1 MVYFQTLSLSLAAQ
15 NFPMTNNTFF
25 ADIILPVPLP
35 RLFTYSIP
43 AEMESFAQVGKRV
56 VVPFGKKK
64 VYSGIVYKLHHDKP
78 GEYETKDI
86 ISVLDDE
93 AVVNAFQLKFWDW
106 LADYY
111 QCTLGEVY
119 KAALPSGLKMESETR
134 IIYNAE
140 FEAVAPLSEREN
152 TVLDIISGKK
162 VCSINDV
169 NQLSGIKNCL
179 PVIKRLL
186 EYNAV
191 FINEHLKESYKSR
204 TEKVIS
210 LHPDC
215 QSEEAL
221 QKVFDQ
227 LERAPKQQELLMTLL
242 SLVGGLTGAITN
254 QNTGKTELLNKAK
267 ASANTLKELCNKKV
281 FLEQVKAVDRLDLS
295 EKETQVAN
303 ALSEVQQVA
312 FDEIKAGFEKK
323 DVTLLHGVTSGGK
336 TEIYIHLIEEQLR
349 QGKQVLYLLP
359 EIALTTQI
367 TSRLQKHF
375 GNQMGIYHSKFADA
389 ERVEV
394 WQNLQLHKTYKLIVG
409 VRSSVFLPFSK
420 LGLIIVDE
428 EHENTY
434 KQFDPAPRY
443 HARDAAIVLG
453 KTFGA
458 KVLLGTATPSVESY
472 FNAQQGKYALVELLQ
487 RFEGIK
493 MPDIIAVDVR
503 EAKRKK
509 QMSSHFSPVLLEKID
524 SALQKGEQVIL
535 FQNRRGFSPFI
546 ECGQCAF
553 VVKCVNCDVSM
564 TYHKH
569 LNQLV
574 CHYCNHSMQ
583 LPTVCPACHSPAIET
598 RGFGT
603 EKIEEEMSLLYPD
616 HKVGRMDLDT
626 TRSKA
631 GYDKLIKK
639 FEDGEVHILIGT
651 QMIAK
656 GLDFDN
662 VSVVGILNADNMLN
676 YPDFRAFERSYQLMT
691 QVGGRAG
698 RKNKQGL
705 VVLQTSNPMHPV
717 ILDVI
722 NHNFINHYNAQLE
735 ERQMFKYPP
744 YYRLINIT
752 IKHKDQQLTNK
763 ASHLL
768 ARQLGVIFGSRVLG
782 PQAPVI
788 NRIQNLFIKKILIK
802 LEKKASPSKVK
813 DLMREAIFSLQAQQ
827 EFRYVTFQIDV
838 DPM

>member
-1 MVYFQTLSLSLAAQ
+1 
-15 NFPMTNNTFF
+15 MTKPLF

-35 RLFTYSIP
+35 RLFTYAVP
-43 AEMESFAQVGKRV
+43 VDLVHLTAVGKRV
-56 VVPFGKKK
+56 AVPFGKKK
-64 VYSGIVYKLHHDKP
+64 VYSGIVNQLHHNKP
-78 GEYETKDI
+78 EEYDTKDI
-86 ISVLDDE
+86 ISVMDEE
-93 AVVNAFQLKFWDW
+93 AVVNAYQLKFWNW
-106 LADYY
+106 IADYY

-134 IIYNAE
+134 IIYNTEFVAE
-140 FEAVAPLSEREN
+140 SPLTDTEN
-152 TVLDIISGKK
+152 RILDIVAGKK

-169 NQLSGIKNCL
+169 NQLSGLKNSL

-191 FINEHLKESYKSR
+191 FVNEHLKETYKAK
-204 TEKVIS
+204 TEKIIL
-210 LHPDC
+210 LHPKC
-215 QSEEAL
+215 QSEEVL
-221 QKVFDQ
+221 QVVFDK
-227 LERAPKQQELLMTLL
+227 LSRAPKQQELLMTFM
-242 SLVGGLTGAITN
+242 SMAGGLTGAITN
-254 QNTGKTELLNKAK
+254 QSVVKPDLLKKAN
-267 ASANTLKELCNKKV
+267 ASQATIKELCNKEIL
-281 FLEQVKAVDRLDLS
+281 LEQERTIDRLDLDD
-295 EKETQVAN
+295 KEVRAAHT
-303 ALSEVQQVA
+303 LSDVQQTA
-312 FDEIKAGFEKK
+312 YDEIQASFQTH

-336 TEIYIHLIEEQLR
+336 TEIYIHLIEEQLK

-375 GNQMGIYHSKFADA
+375 GNKMGIYHSKFADA
-389 ERVEV
+389 ERVEI
-394 WQNLQLHKTYKLIVG
+394 WNNLLQQKNYELIVG
-409 VRSSVFLPFSK
+409 VRSSVFLPFSN

-443 HARDAAIVLG
+443 HARDAAIVLSSL
-453 KTFGA
+453 FGA
-458 KVLLGTATPSVESY
+458 KTLLGTATPSVESY
-472 FNAQQGKYALVELLQ
+472 YNTQQGKYALVELLH

-493 MPDIIAVDVR
+493 MPEIVAVDVR

-509 QMSSHFSPVLLEKID
+509 QMSSHFTPLLLEKID
-524 SALQKGEQVIL
+524 GALQNGEQVIL

-546 ECGQCAF
+546 ECGQCAY
-553 VVKCVNCDVSM
+553 VAKCVNCDVSM
-564 TYHKH
+564 TYHKQP
-569 LNQLV
+569 NQLV

-616 HKVGRMDLDT
+616 HKVARMDLDT
-626 TRSKA
+626 TRSKS

-651 QMIAK
+651 QMISK

-691 QVGGRAG
+691 QVSGRAG

-705 VVLQTSNPMHPV
+705 VVLQTSNPKHPV
-717 ILDVI
+717 IMDVI
-722 NHNFINHYNAQLE
+722 NHNFINHYNGQLE
-735 ERQMFKYPP
+735 ERHLFKYPP
-744 YYRLINIT
+744 FYRLINIT
-752 IKHKDQQLTNK
+752 IKHKEQPITNRAAHMLGEQL
-763 ASHLL
+763 
-768 ARQLGVIFGSRVLG
+768 RVVFGSRVLG

-788 NRIQNLFIKKILIK
+788 NRIQNLYIKKIMIK
-802 LEKKASPSKVK
+802 MEKNASPTKVK
-813 DLMREAIFSLQAQQ
+813 HLMREVIFGLQAQQ
-827 EFRYVTFQIDV
+827 AFRSVTFQIDV
-838 DPM
+838 DPA

>member
-1 MVYFQTLSLSLAAQ
+1 MSTKSL
-15 NFPMTNNTFF
+15 F

-35 RLFTYSIP
+35 RLFTYEVPSDLVHL
-43 AEMESFAQVGKRV
+43 ATVGKRV
-56 VVPFGKKK
+56 AVPFGKKK
-64 VYSGIVYKLHHDKP
+64 MYSGIVCQLHHNKP
-78 GEYETKDI
+78 EEYETKPI
-86 ISVLDDE
+86 VSVLDEE
-93 AVVNAFQLKFWDW
+93 AMVNAYQLKFWNW

-134 IIYNAE
+134 IIYNTDFVAE
-140 FEAVAPLSEREN
+140 SPLSDKEN
-152 TVLDIISGKK
+152 QVLDIIAGKK

-169 NQLSGIKNCL
+169 NQQSGLKNSL

-191 FINEHLKESYKSR
+191 FVNEHLKESYKAK

-210 LHPDC
+210 LHPKC
-215 QSEEAL
+215 QSEDAL
-221 QKVFDQ
+221 QQVFDK
-227 LERAPKQQELLMTLL
+227 LSRAPKQQELLMTFM
-242 SLVGGLTGAITN
+242 SMAGGLMGAITN
-254 QNTGKTELLNKAK
+254 QNVLKPDLLKKAN
-267 ASANTLKELCNKKV
+267 ASQAALRELCNKEIL
-281 FLEQVKAVDRLDLS
+281 LEQERAIDRLDLDDKAV
-295 EKETQVAN
+295 KEAN
-303 ALSEVQQVA
+303 QLSEVQQMA
-312 FDEIKAGFEKK
+312 YDEIQASFQTH

-336 TEIYIHLIEEQLR
+336 TEIYIHLIEEQL
-349 QGKQVLYLLP
+349 QQVKQVLYLLP

-375 GNQMGIYHSKFADA
+375 GNKMGIYHSKFADA
-389 ERVEV
+389 ERVEI
-394 WQNLQLHKTYKLIVG
+394 WNNLLQQKNYQLIVG
-409 VRSSVFLPFSK
+409 VRSSVFLPFSN

-443 HARDAAIVLG
+443 HARDGAIVLASL
-453 KTFGA
+453 FGA
-458 KVLLGTATPSVESY
+458 KTLLGTATPSIESY

-493 MPDIIAVDVR
+493 MPEIVAVDVR

-509 QMSSHFSPVLLEKID
+509 QMSSHFTPLLLEKMD
-524 SALQKGEQVIL
+524 EALKNDEQVIL

-546 ECGQCAF
+546 ECGQCAW
-553 VVKCVNCDVSM
+553 VAKCVNCDVSM

-616 HKVGRMDLDT
+616 HKVARMDLDT
-626 TRSKA
+626 TRSKS

-651 QMIAK
+651 QMISK

-676 YPDFRAFERSYQLMT
+676 YPDFRAFERSYQLMI
-691 QVGGRAG
+691 QVSGRAG

-705 VVLQTSNPMHPV
+705 VVLQTSNPKHPV
-717 ILDVI
+717 IMDVI
-722 NHNFINHYNAQLE
+722 NHNFINHYSGQLE
-735 ERQMFKYPP
+735 ERQLFKYPP

-752 IKHKDQQLTNK
+752 IKHKEQAVTNRAAHQL
-763 ASHLL
+763 AE
-768 ARQLGVIFGSRVLG
+768 QLRVVFGSRVLG

-788 NRIQNLFIKKILIK
+788 NRIQNLYIKKILIK
-802 LEKKASPSKVK
+802 MEKKASPTKVK
-813 DLMREAIFSLQAQQ
+813 HLMREAIFNLQAQQ
-827 EFRYVTFQIDV
+827 AFRYVTFQIDV
-838 DPM
+838 DPA